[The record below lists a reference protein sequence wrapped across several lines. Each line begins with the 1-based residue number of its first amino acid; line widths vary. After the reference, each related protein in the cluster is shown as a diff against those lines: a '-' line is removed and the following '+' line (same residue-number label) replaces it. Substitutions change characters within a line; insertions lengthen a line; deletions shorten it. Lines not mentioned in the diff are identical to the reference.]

1 MQNTQ
6 HIAEPGLTAQKK
18 ILIVEDHPI
27 VISGYRSLYIEQ
39 NAPQIVEAHTSQE
52 AIAKYPIE
60 RPDVCV
66 VDINLPDDSGFSV
79 ARKLCEL
86 DSAARILIF
95 TMSDGPALALQAKE
109 SGALGF
115 ISKTDNPAKIKEAVA
130 TVATGEMWYPDDI
143 VQQIAMLQI
152 DQYGELTM
160 SARQIDIVRM
170 LGHGRSLS
178 EIAAQT
184 GVSYKTI
191 ILDCSALRT
200 RFGARTNGE
209 LVRIATEHKLV

>member
-1 MQNTQ
+1 MS
-6 HIAEPGLTAQKK
+6 PKK

-27 VISGYRSLYIEQ
+27 VISGYRALYTDDVPE
-39 NAPQIVEAHTSQE
+39 IVEAHTSKE
-52 AIAKYPIE
+52 AIAKYPVE

-79 ARKLCEL
+79 ARKLRNV
-86 DSAARILIF
+86 DSDARILIF
-95 TMSDGPALALQAKE
+95 TMSEGAALALQAKE

-115 ISKTDNPAKIKEAVA
+115 ISKTDNPNKIKEAVVS
-130 TVATGEMWYPDDI
+130 VAAGEMWFPDDI
-143 VQQIAMLQI
+143 IQQMAMLQI
-152 DQYGELTM
+152 DQEGDLAL
-160 SARQIDIVRM
+160 SVRQIDIVRM

-178 EIAAQT
+178 EIAART

-191 ILDCSALRT
+191 VLDCSTLRN

>member
-1 MQNTQ
+1 MQT
-6 HIAEPGLTAQKK
+6 AETISASLETPGK

-27 VISGYRSLYIEQ
+27 VISGYRALYTRDER
-39 NAPQIVEAHTSQE
+39 PQIVEAHTARE
-52 AIAKYPIE
+52 AIEKYPIE
-60 RPDVCV
+60 QPDVCV
-66 VDINLPDDSGFSV
+66 VDINLPDDSGFSL
-79 ARKLCEL
+79 ARKLRKL
-86 DSAARILIF
+86 DPRARVLIF
-95 TMSDGPALALQAKE
+95 TMSDGAALALQAKE

-115 ISKTDNPAKIKEAVA
+115 ISKTDDPIKIKEAVS
-130 TVATGEMWYPDDI
+130 TVATGEMWYPDEI
-143 VQQIAMLQI
+143 VQQMAMLQI
-152 DQYGELTM
+152 DQDGDLAL

-178 EIAAQT
+178 EIAASI

-191 ILDCSALRT
+191 VLDCTALRR